1 VTWPVGSLGTV
12 GYRELPAPT
21 PLRDLVETAWL
32 LDGPGGAAHVLPDG
46 CMDLI
51 AMRGRIVVAGP
62 DTTAH
67 VSRRGTEVFAG
78 LRFRPGVLPRLL
90 GVPAQELR
98 NQRIGL
104 DELCRVRSVRLED
117 VVADLMARPARAQ
130 TTPWAL
136 PTVHHVTSR
145 LASGASVTA
154 VARDVGWSARTLQR
168 QSLAVYGYGPATL
181 RRILRFRRA
190 VTLLRAGHPTSAA
203 AAGAGYADEPH
214 LHREAREFSG
224 VPLRALVYASAA
236 NRSTDVP
243 SGSATV
249 A

>member
-1 VTWPVGSLGTV
+1 MGGV
-12 GYRELPAPT
+12 GYREMPASP
-21 PLRDLVETAWL
+21 PLRGLVETAWV

-51 AMRGRIVVAGP
+51 TMGGRVMVAGP
-62 DTTAH
+62 DTAAH
-67 VSRRGTEVFAG
+67 VSHRGTESFTG

-90 GVPAQELR
+90 GVPADELR
-98 NQRIGL
+98 NRRIPL
-104 DELCRVRSVRLED
+104 AAVRRVRCSSLEE
-117 VVADLMARPARAQ
+117 VVVDLMARPPTAQ
-130 TTPWAL
+130 TTPWTL

-145 LASGASVTA
+145 LAEGASVTDI
-154 VARDVGWSARTLQR
+154 ARDVGWSARTLQR
-168 QSLAVYGYGPATL
+168 QCTAVYGYGPATL

-190 VTLLRAGHPTSAA
+190 VALLRAGHPTARVAA
-203 AAGAGYADEPH
+203 TAGYADEPH
-214 LHREAREFSG
+214 LHREARAFSG
-224 VPLRALVYASAA
+224 APLRALAYTSAA